1 MDLKNKVAIVTGG
14 GSGLGEATAI
24 KLAEGGAKVAVLDL
38 NADAANA
45 VAKRVGG
52 RAFAIDIADA
62 EAGETTVATIA
73 SDLGTP
79 RILVNC
85 AGVGTPMKILG
96 KDGPVSLAAFEKVV
110 RINLIGTF
118 NIMRLVAD
126 VISRDQEPGD
136 GKQTQGVIINTA
148 SVAAFDGQ
156 IGQPLFCVQGG
167 GGGHGA
173 SRRARACAFR
183 HPSSDDRAGDLLD
196 PDAQDPSRRGVRIAR
211 PLCSLSSTLGRTRGV
226 REARAPHDRQ
236 RHAERRGRP
245 HRRIDPHGP
254 EIGHEQGHHQL
265 RDQGPSMSPHL
276 PVTPEIAESTVE
288 AAEVGAAIVPLYA
301 RNPDDSRPLATLD
314 EARDILKLKGGDK
327 VGF

>member
-24 KLAEGGAKVAVLDL
+24 KLAKGGAKVAVLDL

-45 VAKRVGG
+45 VAGRTGG

-96 KDGPVSLAAFEKVV
+96 KDSPVSLAAFEMVV

-118 NIMRLVAD
+118 NMMRLVAD
-126 VISRDQEPGD
+126 AISRDQEPGD
-136 GKQTQGVIINTA
+136 GKQTQGVINTA

-156 IGQPLFCVQGG
+156 IGQPAYA
-167 GGGHGA
+167 A
-173 SRRARACAFR
+173 SKAGVVGMALPAARELARFGIRVLTIAPGIFLTPMLKILPEEALESLGR
-183 HPSSDDRAGDLLD
+183 SVPFPPRLGEPEEFAKLALHMIDNDMLNGEV
-196 PDAQDPSRRGVRIAR
+196 VRIDGSIR
-211 PLCSLSSTLGRTRGV
+211 
-226 REARAPHDRQ
+226 
-236 RHAERRGRP
+236 
-245 HRRIDPHGP
+245 
-254 EIGHEQGHHQL
+254 
-265 RDQGPSMSPHL
+265 M
-276 PVTPEIAESTVE
+276 
-288 AAEVGAAIVPLYA
+288 AA
-301 RNPDDSRPLATLD
+301 
-314 EARDILKLKGGDK
+314 K
-327 VGF
+327 